1 MERLIW
7 VCLGGAAGAGTR
19 YLVSVWVAESIG
31 GAFPLGTLIV
41 NLSGCFLIGLIMHAT
56 LTLPWSP
63 TLRAAITVGFLG
75 GLTTYSSFNHE
86 TTSLLQHGATGLAA
100 LNALATIVGGLVAGW
115 LGLVVSRH
123 LVGP

>member
-1 MERLIW
+1 MERLFW
-7 VCLGGAAGAGTR
+7 VCVGGAVGTGTR
-19 YLVSVWVAESIG
+19 YLVSVWAAERFGGPFPIGTFVVNVA
-31 GAFPLGTLIV
+31 
-41 NLSGCFLIGLIMHAT
+41 GCFLIGLVMHAT

-86 TTSLLQHGATGLAA
+86 TTSLLQHGASGLAA
-100 LNALATIVGGLVAGW
+100 LNALATILGGFVAGW
-115 LGLVVSRH
+115 LGLVASRH

>member
-1 MERLIW
+1 MERLLWI
-7 VCLGGAAGAGTR
+7 CLGGAAGAGTR
-19 YLVSVWVAESIG
+19 YLVSVWAAERFG

-41 NLSGCFLIGLIMHAT
+41 NLAGCFLIGVVMHAT

-86 TTSLLQHGATGLAA
+86 TSSLLQHGATNLAA
-100 LNALATIVGGLVAGW
+100 LNVLATVVGGFIAGW

>member
-1 MERLIW
+1 MCIRD
-7 VCLGGAAGAGTR
+7 R
-19 YLVSVWVAESIG
+19 
-31 GAFPLGTLIV
+31 GTLIV